1 MDVLTIIGKGENM
14 RKVVSWLFISLD
26 GVVEAPNEWQFDV
39 MDDDMIGDITSQTDA
54 EDAMLMGRVTYQEWE
69 PYWPISTDEPYASH
83 INNMPKYVVST
94 TLDKVE
100 WGKWDKPTLI
110 KGNLAQEI
118 NKLKQQSGKNIGVGG
133 SPTLVRSLI
142 LENLLDELKL
152 MIHPVVVGKGKRLFT
167 EDVDLKR
174 LQLVDSKVTGTG
186 VVIVTYQPA
195 KSDNEK

>member
-1 MDVLTIIGKGENM
+1 M

-39 MDDDMIGDITSQTDA
+39 MDDDMIAAITAQTDA

-69 PYWPISTDEPYASH
+69 PYWPTSTDEPYASH

-94 TLDKVE
+94 TLNEVE
-100 WGKWDKPTLI
+100 WGKWEEPTLI

-118 NKLKQQSGKNIGVGG
+118 NKLKQQSGKNISVGG

-142 LENLLDELKL
+142 KENLLDELKL
-152 MIHPVVVGKGKRLFT
+152 MIHPVIVGKGKRLFT

-186 VVIVTYQPA
+186 VVILTYRPA
-195 KSDNEK
+195 KNDN